1 VVTTYTYMIYLN
13 NVVNMNGGR
22 VEDVFD
28 DSKKRANIKLFVGSM
43 NMGITSLSLD
53 LVVGHAQLTVTCLLC
68 GTCENPF
75 AGHDIV

>member
-1 VVTTYTYMIYLN
+1 MIYLN

-43 NMGITSLSLD
+43 NMGITTSLSLD
-53 LVVGHAQLTVTCLLC
+53 QVVGH
-68 GTCENPF
+68 G
-75 AGHDIV
+75 G